1 MKEFL
6 NNFLRILKQV
16 TKYICYAILL
26 LLIVLAVYTFVVTD
40 VLKKDYVNVF
50 GYTYFQ
56 TASGSMSGTI
66 EINDIIIVKITKDVK
81 TNDIISYI
89 NEDNDIITHRLIK
102 KSGNQLIAKGDANGT
117 EDEPITKKQVLGK
130 VTHKFLILSILG
142 RIITNRLLL
151 LLGIMLPMAFLV
163 AIEII
168 KLVYRKDDDE
178 YDKLLDVENDNE
190 DEEKIKK
197 VEKPKKEKK
206 QKEEKFEDEEKIDN
220 EMIQIVEES
229 FEVKE

>member
-151 LLGIMLPMAFLV
+151 LLGIG
-163 AIEII
+163 
-168 KLVYRKDDDE
+168 
-178 YDKLLDVENDNE
+178 
-190 DEEKIKK
+190 
-197 VEKPKKEKK
+197 
-206 QKEEKFEDEEKIDN
+206 
-220 EMIQIVEES
+220 
-229 FEVKE
+229 